1 MKAKS
6 IVKFAAA
13 SVVLAVSMGAS
24 CDNAAQTV
32 SQMGIG
38 GSHSSEIAGLTGAA
52 MTVGNAATMNEETEA
67 TMGESLAVKVT
78 NSPGLVS
85 NNKLNEYVTLVGL
98 TVASVCPRN
107 DIDFTFGV
115 LDSDQVN
122 AVSGPHGYV
131 FVTRG
136 ALMQMKDESE
146 LAGVL
151 AHEIGHI
158 VKKDGLHAVQNAGY
172 GKAMGQVA
180 QTAIKDNSEAVEF
193 LTDSTNTLATMSY
206 DKEQEKSADKEAVKY
221 LRGAGYNPHG
231 YANFIER
238 LNVKSGGFFSSHPP
252 PPDRVA
258 AIRKA
263 AGDAKGATLA
273 DRFHANTGF

>member
-6 IVKFAAA
+6 ILKFAAA
-13 SVVLAVSMGAS
+13 SIVLAVSMGAS

-32 SQMGIG
+32 GSMGIG
-38 GSHSSEIAGLTGAA
+38 GSHASEVAGFTGAA
-52 MTVGNAATMNEETEA
+52 LTAGNAMTMDEKTEA

-78 NSPGLVS
+78 NSPGLTS

-158 VKKDGLHAVQNAGY
+158 VKKDGLHAVQSAGY
-172 GKAMGQVA
+172 MKALGEA
-180 QTAIKDNSEAVEF
+180 GQTAMNDSSQATQF
-193 LTDSTNTLATMSY
+193 LTDSANKLATMSY
-206 DKEQEKSADKEAVKY
+206 DKSQENSADKEAVKY
-221 LRGAGYNPHG
+221 LKAAGYDPHG
-231 YANFIER
+231 YGNFIER
-238 LNVKSGGFFSSHPP
+238 LNVQSGGFFSSHPP
-252 PPDRVA
+252 SAERVA

-263 AGDAKGATLA
+263 AGDATGATLA
-273 DRFHANTGF
+273 ARFHANTGF

>member
-252 PPDRVA
+252 TPDRVA